1 LLKAGLST
9 AQVKSLR
16 PQCAQIIVLCFL
28 AVAVSVFAQRNSSP
42 GTPDQ
47 ARSPAYGSL
56 TAVGVQK
63 DKIGPA
69 VEIILTRPVTPAI
82 QRLEGP
88 PRLVI
93 DLPKTRMAVKTKRLS
108 VQQHQIADIRVDL
121 FQSDP
126 PVTRVVVDL
135 LSPSSYSWEAA
146 GNRLLVHLQ
155 PAAENTARSPSNVA
169 EVKPPSVI
177 AFSKGVQLAV
187 VPVSPGSNGA
197 VVEAG
202 SRVAAGSAVTAA
214 QDTAVLRLARGGEIR
229 VCPGTTVSIT
239 SSKSG
244 GDVMLGMSTG
254 AIETHYKLAGSTDSI
269 LTPDFRILLPGPG
282 EFDYAVSVDNRG
294 DTCVRALIGNTAA
307 AVVSESMGD
316 RTYHVKAT
324 DQLMFHLGRLDQ
336 VDANVPMECGC
347 PAPRPPVMRAS
358 GQELPVIPESQA
370 PANLRLAQ
378 ADDPP
383 RPTPTLSTLSAP
395 SSATPSSAPV
405 NLSVIPPQTIPWTTP
420 SASAIHIAADAPL
433 VYRGT
438 DLQPAPTLEA
448 ARLPLVSPARQPKL
462 QTVALA
468 PPPHAFQAEQNGS
481 AKPPQRG
488 FFGKVKGFFASVFH

>member
-1 LLKAGLST
+1 MRPQG
-9 AQVKSLR
+9 AQV
-16 PQCAQIIVLCFL
+16 IVLYV
-28 AVAVSVFAQRNSSP
+28 VAMAMSGFAQRNSSP
-42 GTPDQ
+42 GMPDQ

-56 TAVGVQK
+56 TAVGIEK
-63 DKIGPA
+63 DKNGPA
-69 VEIILTRPVTPAI
+69 IEIILTRPVTPAI

-88 PRLVI
+88 DRLVI
-93 DLPKTRMAVKTKRLS
+93 DLPQTRMAVKTKRLS

-146 GNRLLVHLQ
+146 GNRLLVHLR
-155 PAAENTARSPSNVA
+155 PAADNSASDASSATEA
-169 EVKPPSVI
+169 KPPSVI
-177 AFSKGVQLAV
+177 GLSKGVQPAV
-187 VPVSPGSNGA
+187 VPVSPGSSGA

-214 QDTAVLRLARGGEIR
+214 QDTAILHLARGGEIR

-244 GDVMLGMSTG
+244 GDLMLGMSTG
-254 AIETHYKLAGSTDSI
+254 AIETHYRLAGSADSI

-294 DTCVRALIGNTAA
+294 DTCVRALMGNTAA

-347 PAPRPPVMRAS
+347 PTPRPPVMRAS

-395 SSATPSSAPV
+395 FSATPSSAPV
-405 NLSVIPPQTIPWTTP
+405 NLSVIPPQTIPPTTP
-420 SASAIHIAADAPL
+420 SSSPIHISADAPL

-438 DLQPAPTLEA
+438 DPQPAPTLEA
-448 ARLPLVSPARQPKL
+448 ARLPSVSPARQPKL

-468 PPPHAFQAEQNGS
+468 PPARAFQGEQNGGE
-481 AKPPQRG
+481 KPPQRG
-488 FFGKVKGFFASVFH
+488 FFGKVKGFFAAVFH